1 MPIVT
6 DPDFEAREATPA
18 EQEQA
23 RRVKDVRE
31 ETSGMAG
38 AFAAL
43 VPLGHNARKR
53 VLRWLAD
60 ALDDIE
66 VPF

>member
-1 MPIVT
+1 MLT
-6 DPDFEAREATPA
+6 EDREATPF

-23 RRVKDVRE
+23 RRVKCAGE
-31 ETSGMAG
+31 ETRGMAT

-43 VPLGHNARKR
+43 VTLDRNARKR
-53 VLRWLAD
+53 ALRWLAD
-60 ALDDIE
+60 ALEDIE